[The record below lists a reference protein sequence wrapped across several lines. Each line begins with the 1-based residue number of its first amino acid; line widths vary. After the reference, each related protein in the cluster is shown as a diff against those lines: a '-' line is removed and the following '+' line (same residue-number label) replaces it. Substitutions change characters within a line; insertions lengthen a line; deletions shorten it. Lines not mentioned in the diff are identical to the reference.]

1 MPDLRA
7 VMNAPSEDAVRL
19 LLQEGRTVV
28 LLIAAGDT
36 SMLPLLRGGDAVLAA
51 PWSAPPRIGE
61 LLVFRQQDY
70 LVVHRCLG
78 GARTS
83 DGAPCLRTRGD
94 ARSELDPPVLAER
107 VVARVRAIRRAGIW
121 RSLDGPAARF
131 HGRLVAWHALFW
143 SASGIVLGRIG
154 LRAAAAAVDRG
165 LVAIAVPWTFAL
177 SCRRLPPASGEGSAK
192 TP

>member
-7 VMNAPSEDAVRL
+7 AMNPPSEDAVRL
-19 LLQEGRTVV
+19 LLQEGRPVV

-36 SMLPLLRGGDAVLAA
+36 SMIPLLRGGDAVLAS
-51 PWSAPPRIGE
+51 PWSGPPRSGE

-78 GARTS
+78 RARTS
-83 DGAPCLRTRGD
+83 DGSPCLRTRGD

-107 VVARVRAIRRAGIW
+107 VVARVRAVRRAGVW
-121 RSLDGPAARF
+121 RSLDGPAPRL

-143 SASGIVLGRIG
+143 SASAIVLGRIG
-154 LRAAAAAVDRG
+154 FRPAAAAVDRG
-165 LVAIAVPWTFAL
+165 LLAIAVPWTFPVFH
-177 SCRRLPPASGEGSAK
+177 RRLAPSSGDGFAK